1 MHNSSALR
9 SQTSRRYLRSSR
21 LVGAKILP
29 NSSARSASSFSLRS
43 KLIVTLHHSK
53 HRMDTPVYAKAQG
66 TTAKDVAQLYT
77 RWNLEREARRHAE
90 SEARKQKEIETVQQA
105 QAITDLAVNEIMADE
120 SSRTRLFGD
129 TFRSEDHRTGIV
141 IRRTSPAECE
151 VLTRMAVSISYP
163 LDDDGKKS
171 IRAHSARK
179 IKGGCEFTISTE
191 VRDYGGWWD

>member
-1 MHNSSALR
+1 
-9 SQTSRRYLRSSR
+9 
-21 LVGAKILP
+21 
-29 NSSARSASSFSLRS
+29 
-43 KLIVTLHHSK
+43 
-53 HRMDTPVYAKAQG
+53 MDTPVYAKAQG

-191 VRDYGGWWD
+191 VRDFGGWWD